1 MNFKTPMVTSQTDEL
16 VPIEVHVVAAP
27 RVWNINVAGGVPGGE
42 PSADDH
48 GVRFS

>member
-27 RVWNINVAGGVPGGE
+27 RVWNINV

-48 GVRFS
+48 VAAVG